1 MYIPSQGN
9 KELSTIDLDE
19 MEYPNYPDNCW
30 TLDVAKQSNETP
42 SYIRF
47 WFDANP
53 EYSVEILVEDKMS
66 ALKRANA
73 VAKFSTTGQMIKKA
87 QCVKPLRLLVNQG
100 ILLFLPFLNTFDKTS
115 LSVFKGFCPFPV
127 SRHFQQKRHHPG
139 AQNDLLDVRLLP
151 KYQTIAISSSTFYHL
166 KLSTFVGK
174 NKCSILFSHFIPFHY
189 IA

>member
-1 MYIPSQGN
+1 MARVSTDPRKYLRKAKMYIPSQGN

-47 WFDANP
+47 SFEANP

-73 VAKFSTTGQMIKKA
+73 VAKFSTTGPMIYNA
-87 QCVKPLRLLVNQG
+87 QCVKRLK
-100 ILLFLPFLNTFDKTS
+100 FW
-115 LSVFKGFCPFPV
+115 
-127 SRHFQQKRHHPG
+127 
-139 AQNDLLDVRLLP
+139 
-151 KYQTIAISSSTFYHL
+151 
-166 KLSTFVGK
+166 
-174 NKCSILFSHFIPFHY
+174 
-189 IA
+189 